1 MGLELRHINVQ
12 SVIDQECQGS
22 RESCSAGATNKADVW
37 REVQTR
43 EKNIN
48 FLKISKIIYQHSSFR
63 GRIND

>member
-1 MGLELRHINVQ
+1 MIIYRFFKKRHKPI
-12 SVIDQECQGS
+12 
-22 RESCSAGATNKADVW
+22 RKKESCSAGATNKADVW

-43 EKNIN
+43 EKNID